1 MHKSE
6 VKRLLKDL
14 IPYKAPGPD
23 DISPLELKLASGKI
37 AATVAA
43 VAGAYVG
50 FQVKSRRMF
59 ALCENHE
66 FVKT

>member
-1 MHKSE
+1 MIYSI
-6 VKRLLKDL
+6 RLSFWLGED
-14 IPYKAPGPD
+14 Y
-23 DISPLELKLASGKI
+23 
-37 AATVAA
+37 

>member
-1 MHKSE
+1 MT
-6 VKRLLKDL
+6 
-14 IPYKAPGPD
+14 
-23 DISPLELKLASGKI
+23 DI
-37 AATVAA
+37 

-66 FVKT
+66 FQRRTSHKYFRTSTTLLYLIVSQQ

>member
-1 MHKSE
+1 MQKVVE
-6 VKRLLKDL
+6 
-14 IPYKAPGPD
+14 
-23 DISPLELKLASGKI
+23 DI
-37 AATVAA
+37 